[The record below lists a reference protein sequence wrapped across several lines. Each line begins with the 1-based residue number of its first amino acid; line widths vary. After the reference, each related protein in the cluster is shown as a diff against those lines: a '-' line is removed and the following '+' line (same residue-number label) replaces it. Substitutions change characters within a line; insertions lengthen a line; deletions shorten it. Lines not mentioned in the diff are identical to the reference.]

1 MQINKLQ
8 IIIIG
13 GAVVLVVIAVLI
25 FSGIIPGLKTS
36 NEDGVSL
43 VFWGFDDGD
52 AVRDAAQK
60 YSESHHGFA
69 ALYSKKDISTF
80 ESDLLNALAGGGP
93 AAPDIIVFQSD
104 YLEKHKD
111 KLAPAPPILV
121 TEREIKQNFVDSASA
136 FLGEK
141 NEVLGIPL
149 YADALALY
157 INNDLLANKF
167 ITLPPKTWDEFL
179 DGAGKLTQKD
189 ASGNIVISGAALGRA
204 LNIENASLI
213 LTTLFLQSG
222 EKIIGERG
230 EVVLGSS
237 ASVGGT
243 ALNPAESALR
253 FFIDFA
259 NPQKT
264 SRSWSAALPEAK
276 DMFISGKLAMY
287 LGRIAEYNEIKRKNT
302 HLNFS
307 ISALPRLAGEQR
319 LATGGSIYALAVPK
333 ASAKQRQAWNFI
345 TFLTGAENS
354 SAYADK
360 TGSVSPRRD
369 ILQKYQKESI
379 RSVFAESVLALRL
392 WPNPDPQKTE
402 QIFREMIEDA
412 ALNRLPTLR
421 DSLDKAKARLE
432 KL

>member
-13 GAVVLVVIAVLI
+13 GAVVLAVIAVLI
-25 FSGIIPGLKTS
+25 FSGIIPGLKTG

-43 VFWGFDDGD
+43 IFWGFDDED
-52 AVRDAAQK
+52 SIRDAAQK
-60 YSESHHGFA
+60 YSESHQGFA

-80 ESDLLNALAGGGP
+80 ESDLLNALAGGPG
-93 AAPDIIVFQSD
+93 APDIIVFPSD

-111 KLAPAPPILV
+111 KLAPAPPILA

-136 FLGEK
+136 FLGAK
-141 NEVLGIPL
+141 NEVLGVPL

-189 ASGNIVISGAALGRA
+189 GSGNVIISGAALGRA

-222 EKIIGERG
+222 EKIIGNEG
-230 EVVLGSS
+230 TVVLGSS

-287 LGRIAEYNEIKRKNT
+287 LGGVSEYNEIKRKNT

-319 LATGGSIYALAVPK
+319 LATGGSLYALAVPK

-345 TFLTGAENS
+345 TFLASTENS

-360 TGSVSPRRD
+360 TGGVSLRRD
-369 ILQKYQKESI
+369 VLPKYQKESA

-421 DSLDKAKARLE
+421 DSLEKAKARLE
-432 KL
+432 EL